1 MSEGQSIHSIGPVWS
16 EIRILAQKATALSK
30 GLCFYVIHIFSSPGK
45 NEPCDGVPKR
55 AFILLENQIPTP
67 ATQIS
72 RGGGG
77 DPYQRIGF
85 SGGSHRGISLEF
97 EYLGIVKFIFE
108 MASEYE

>member
-1 MSEGQSIHSIGPVWS
+1 VSEGQSIHSMGLVWC
-16 EIRILAQKATALSK
+16 EVRILAQRATTLSK
-30 GLCFYVIHIFSSPGK
+30 VLCVCAIHIFSSPGK
-45 NEPCDGVPKR
+45 KEPCDGVPKR

-67 ATQIS
+67 ATQIP

-97 EYLGIVKFIFE
+97 EYLGIFKFIFE